1 VFCSNH
7 AAAAVRDSLVRDP
20 KPCEVAV
27 ACEAAVD
34 HRQKFRYMG
43 VSGKANSAAARLA
56 FVSSPTSDQRGPAEK
71 KNVKLDLFKYKD
83 LEVATGGFA
92 EENLIGTSSHG
103 NLYQGRLGD
112 GRIVTVK
119 RPSLHGRRLWQDE
132 DAFENE
138 VDILTKVFSR
148 RLVNLLGYS
157 QDAGKVK
164 LLVMEFMENG
174 SLHSQL
180 HPQSS
185 CSSAAAAADQDTSPE
200 SSTTLSWPLR
210 VHLALQT
217 AKALR
222 ALHSS
227 SPPIV
232 HRNIRAMNVFI
243 DRSWN
248 ARLGEFGLARRAVSQ
263 DTAELIAPARKSNL
277 SSIPESSEPETD
289 AAAAAHDCGRSA
301 ADSGA
306 GVFRIVI
313 NPETD
318 VLSFGV
324 LLLEIISG
332 KNAMSLNAD
341 CSLSSLVDWAL
352 PLIKQGNALAICDPR
367 IRLPLCA
374 TALKHMATIA
384 ARCLRPTGSRQPSMS
399 EVVEVLTKVSK
410 LIPLPLWNGH
420 TTRVKS
426 SNTQH
431 AAQPSCFIMGL
442 DSHAL
447 NCRIGRLVR
456 LPMWVGFLKMKKQK
470 RQKKTKK
477 KNKTDLVMQQGIGM
491 KSITGKFRKLK
502 LSILNTPNQASNA
515 AAAAALK
522 VKGAKVSDEEARE
535 LHPNLDLVV
544 PPAALVAAAPNLLSN
559 RKPLEVNTNS
569 QSLTI
574 ARPHQLL
581 SQSRTVHNK
590 SLNS

>member
-1 VFCSNH
+1 
-7 AAAAVRDSLVRDP
+7 
-20 KPCEVAV
+20 
-27 ACEAAVD
+27 
-34 HRQKFRYMG
+34 
-43 VSGKANSAAARLA
+43 
-56 FVSSPTSDQRGPAEK
+56 
-71 KNVKLDLFKYKD
+71 
-83 LEVATGGFA
+83 
-92 EENLIGTSSHG
+92 
-103 NLYQGRLGD
+103 
-112 GRIVTVK
+112 
-119 RPSLHGRRLWQDE
+119 
-132 DAFENE
+132 
-138 VDILTKVFSR
+138 
-148 RLVNLLGYS
+148 
-157 QDAGKVK
+157 
-164 LLVMEFMENG
+164 
-174 SLHSQL
+174 
-180 HPQSS
+180 
-185 CSSAAAAADQDTSPE
+185 
-200 SSTTLSWPLR
+200 
-210 VHLALQT
+210 
-217 AKALR
+217 
-222 ALHSS
+222 
-227 SPPIV
+227 
-232 HRNIRAMNVFI
+232 
-243 DRSWN
+243 
-248 ARLGEFGLARRAVSQ
+248 
-263 DTAELIAPARKSNL
+263 
-277 SSIPESSEPETD
+277 
-289 AAAAAHDCGRSA
+289 
-301 ADSGA
+301 
-306 GVFRIVI
+306 
-313 NPETD
+313 

-447 NCRIGRLVR
+447 NCRIGRLIR

-477 KNKTDLVMQQGIGM
+477 KNKADLVMQQGIGM

-535 LHPNLDLVV
+535 PHPNLDLVV
-544 PPAALVAAAPNLLSN
+544 PPAALVAAAPNVLSN

-581 SQSRTVHNK
+581 GQSRTVHNK